1 MLIFHIVA
9 FLFFPASWISKAAFC
24 VATPIK
30 EAVCAH
36 SAAIL
41 NTFYRNQVILWDVW
55 QLKLVPLLFPRKR
68 SSAARNP
75 TLFQVS
81 YLAQSHKE
89 AAGIRRHVS
98 NKGYK
103 ATEMSSSQANP
114 QSCMSTA
121 ARCMLIKSV
130 FVWHFRFFLCVLI
143 TPYYVV
149 PFVVCFTDW
158 IIIGF
163 RFMVNAALSWLLPAL
178 LHYLLFINRGWLW
191 SHIGLFK
198 AKINSVN

>member
-1 MLIFHIVA
+1 MDLKSCILCCYANQGSCVCSFCCNLEYIVCM
-9 FLFFPASWISKAAFC
+9 FSW
-24 VATPIK
+24 
-30 EAVCAH
+30 
-36 SAAIL
+36 
-41 NTFYRNQVILWDVW
+41 NQVILWDVW
-55 QLKLVPLLFPRKR
+55 QLKLVPLLFPRKH

-75 TLFQVS
+75 TLFQLS
-81 YLAQSHKE
+81 YLAQSNKE

-98 NKGYK
+98 YKGYK

-114 QSCMSTA
+114 QSTA
-121 ARCMLIKSV
+121 ARCMLINSV
-130 FVWHFRFFLCVLI
+130 FVWHFCFFLCVLI

-149 PFVVCFTDW
+149 PFVVCFKDW

-163 RFMVNAALSWLLPAL
+163 RFTVNAALSWLLPAL

-191 SHIGLFK
+191 THIGLFK